1 MAGTAL
7 PPTISDATVTLSY
20 AGVQSGVVV
29 GQYFGYCSIADLK
42 YELPNIANYGTLLA
56 ANGTAPINMNG
67 NSLLAQEISYAALEV
82 QNMLDHYYQMP
93 YSGSNGPILTTLR
106 EMNAKLAAS
115 RVIDRYMLGAE
126 PGSISPTAAERRS
139 WVELIV
145 VDLMNGKI
153 RWDAPFGD
161 ATPRGML
168 SVYQLSAGATVQ
180 PSPYDLNPLNANPV
194 FTMGAARFRGR
205 ADNF

>member
-7 PPTISDATVTLSY
+7 PPTITDATVTLSY
-20 AGVQSGVVV
+20 AGVQSGVVS
-29 GQYFGYCSIADLK
+29 GQYFGYCTLAEVK
-42 YELPNIANYGTLLA
+42 FELRDFDNLPSLLA
-56 ANGTAPINMNG
+56 TNGTPPLNMNG
-67 NSLLAQEISYAALEV
+67 NSLMAMEITYAALEL
-82 QNMLDHYYQMP
+82 QNMLDHHYQMP
-93 YSGSNGPILTTLR
+93 YTGTNGPILTTLR
-106 EMNAKLAAS
+106 EMNAKLAAA
-115 RVIDRYMLGAE
+115 RIIDRGFV
-126 PGSISPTAAERRS
+126 GGQDTTVSPTAAELRS

-145 VDLMNGKI
+145 VDIKNGAI

-168 SVYQLSAGATVQ
+168 PVYQLSAGATVQ

-205 ADNF
+205 GDNF